1 MAEERRFMTTPE
13 ELASAVKDRRR
24 ELHLTQAQVAQTAGV
39 TRQFVSMVERSHP
52 TAELGKVLAVL
63 DAVQIHALAI
73 PAPVASQH
81 KNMNELDLN
90 QHLRDYL
97 ARGWV

>member
-1 MAEERRFMTTPE
+1 MTTP
-13 ELASAVKDRRR
+13 ADVAAAVKSRRR

-63 DAVQIHALAI
+63 SAVQIHALAI
-73 PAPVASQH
+73 PAPPASQR
-81 KNMNELDLN
+81 NMQDLDLSK
-90 QHLRDYL
+90 HLADYL
-97 ARGWV
+97 AGGWS